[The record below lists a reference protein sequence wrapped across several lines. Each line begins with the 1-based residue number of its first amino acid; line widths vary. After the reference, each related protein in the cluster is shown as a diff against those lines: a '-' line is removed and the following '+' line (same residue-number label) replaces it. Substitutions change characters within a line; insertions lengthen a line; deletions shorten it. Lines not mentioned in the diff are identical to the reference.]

1 MHPSASIMRR
11 YSLPVLVLTGLLLA
25 SCASLA
31 PEQASSSDLLAKYR
45 TVRLAADL
53 SVLSE
58 GERQMI
64 PLLIQAADIMDEFF
78 WEQAYGNPQELL
90 PRIGDPALR
99 RFAAINYGPWDR
111 LDGNRPFIEN
121 YGPKPPGA
129 NFYPHDI
136 TKEEFEAA
144 AADDPALQ
152 SEYTMV
158 RRDENGTLVAIP
170 YHVYFGEGMARA
182 ADLLQ
187 QASELAEDPGLR
199 RYLRLRA
206 EALRTDDYQES
217 DRAWMDMKDNV
228 LEVIIGPIEHYEDQL
243 FGYKTAHEA
252 FILVK
257 DLGWSGRLS
266 RYAALLPML
275 QEGLPVPAEY
285 RQESP
290 GTDSDLNAYDA
301 IYYSGDANAGAKT
314 IAINL
319 PNDEQVQLEKGT
331 RRLQLK
337 NSMRAKFD
345 AILVPI
351 AELLI
356 AEDQREHITFD
367 AFFENT
373 MFHEVAHGL
382 GIKNT
387 ITGRGTVREAL
398 RDHHATMEEGK
409 ADVLGLY
416 MVTALSEAG
425 EIDVDLMDNFTTFL
439 AGIFRSVR
447 FGAASAHG
455 RANMIRFNY
464 FQEQGAFGR
473 DEAMQTYRVHPERM
487 NAAANRLSEQILR
500 LQGDGDY
507 QAVAAF
513 VARYGGIAPQ
523 LANDLARIDAAAIP
537 VDIVFE
543 QGLDELAH

>member
-1 MHPSASIMRR
+1 MR
-11 YSLPVLVLTGLLLA
+11 YGFLMIALGLITA
-25 SCASLA
+25 SCGSQAQQQEA
-31 PEQASSSDLLAKYR
+31 PNDLLSKYT
-45 TVRLAADL
+45 TVRLTADL
-53 SVLSE
+53 GDLSE

-64 PLLIQAADIMDEFF
+64 PILIEAADLMNEFF
-78 WEQAYGNPQELL
+78 WEEAFGDVDRLMSTVE
-90 PRIGDPALR
+90 DPALR
-99 RFAAINYGPWDR
+99 RFAEINYGPWDR
-111 LDGNRPFIEN
+111 LDGNSPFIEG
-121 YGPKPPGA
+121 YGPKPRGA
-129 NFYPHDI
+129 NFYPSDM
-136 TKEEFEAA
+136 TEEEFETAA
-144 AADDPALQ
+144 ATDPAFR

-158 RRDENGTLVAIP
+158 RRDEAGALVAIP
-170 YHVYFGEGMARA
+170 YNEYFGERMARA
-182 ADLLQ
+182 ADLLD
-187 QASELAEDPGLR
+187 QAAELAEDQGLR
-199 RYLRLRA
+199 RYLALRA
-206 EALRTDDYQES
+206 EALRTDEYRES

-228 LEVIIGPIEHYEDQL
+228 LEVVIGPIEHYEDQL
-243 FGYKTAHEA
+243 FGYKAAHET

-257 DLGWSGRLS
+257 DLEWSERLS

-275 QEGLPVPAEY
+275 QEGLPVPEEY

-301 IYYSGDANAGAKT
+301 IYYAGDANAGSKT

-345 AILVPI
+345 EILLPI
-351 AELLI
+351 ADVLI
-356 AEDQREHITFD
+356 AEDQRDHITFD
-367 AFFENT
+367 AFFDNT

-387 ITGRGTVREAL
+387 ITGHGTVREAL
-398 RDHHATMEEGK
+398 RDQYTTMEEGK

-416 MVTALSEAG
+416 MVTALDEAG
-425 EIDVDLMDNFTTFL
+425 EIDVDMMDHYATFL

-464 FQEQGAFGR
+464 FQEQGAFER
-473 DEAMQTYRVHPERM
+473 DDVAGTYRVDPERM
-487 NAAANRLSEQILR
+487 REAMNALSEDILR

-507 QAVAAF
+507 EAVAAF
-513 VARYGGIAPQ
+513 VNRYGGMRQQ
-523 LANDLARIDAAAIP
+523 LVDDLARIDRAGIP
-537 VDIVFE
+537 VDIVFQ
-543 QGLDELAH
+543 QGLSEIGL